1 MDATTAIMF
10 EIPGDPIPQPRAR
23 FANGRAYTPDRR
35 GLKTYKA
42 AIALSCMAAARR
54 AGWDVTAGPH
64 EIGVEAIFTR
74 PPSHLTADGR
84 SLRKTAAPFPG
95 QGCGDLDNLE
105 KAIWDSITT
114 GGGVWRDDSQI
125 VASSASKR
133 YASPGATGR
142 LRVTIRRPPP

>member
-35 GLKTYKA
+35 GLKNYKA

-133 YASPGATGR
+133 YAPPGATGR

>member
-35 GLKTYKA
+35 GLKNYKA

-84 SLRKTAAPFPG
+84 ALRKTAAPFPG